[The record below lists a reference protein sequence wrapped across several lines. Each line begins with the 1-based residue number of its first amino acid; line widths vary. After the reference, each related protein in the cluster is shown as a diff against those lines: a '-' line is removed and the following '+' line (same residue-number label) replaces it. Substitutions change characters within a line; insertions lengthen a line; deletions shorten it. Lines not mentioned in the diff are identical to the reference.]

1 MDKRSFLFTSLA
13 ATSALSFPSAF
24 AQSSAAI
31 GSPPVAA
38 PGFKRIQLGAVQI
51 IALNDGVTRR
61 PLAEGFVRNA
71 PLNEVKASL
80 ASQNLPTD
88 YIDIPYTAYLVVQ
101 GNTRFLFDTGF
112 ADNSSP
118 AAGQIRTNL
127 AAAGFKPEDIDHV
140 VISHFHGDH
149 IQGLRYKD
157 GALVYPN
164 AKVHVPAPE
173 YAFWMDDARMNA
185 APETSRGAFQAVR
198 RVFGGMPAD
207 RLLKFEPGAV
217 LVPGITSAPAFGHS
231 PGMSIFTVESEG
243 KKFTYVA
250 DVTNVPAIF
259 ARNPDWAV
267 AFDMDPEAA
276 RQTRRRIYDML
287 VRDKTLVGGFHF
299 PQPWFGTLEAAG
311 TGYQFKPISQ

>member
-24 AQSSAAI
+24 AQSPNAI
-31 GSPPVAA
+31 GSPPMAS

-51 IALNDGVTRR
+51 IALNDGVSRR

-71 PLNEVKASL
+71 PLNEVQALL
-80 ASQNLPTD
+80 AAQNLPTN

-101 GNTRFLFDTGF
+101 GNKRFLFDAGF
-112 ADNSSP
+112 ADNGSP
-118 AAGQIRTNL
+118 SAGRIRNNL

-149 IQGLRYKD
+149 IHGVRSKD
-157 GALVYPN
+157 GTLVYPN
-164 AKVHVPAPE
+164 AKVHVSAPE
-173 YAFWMDDARMNA
+173 YAFWMDDARMKA
-185 APETSRGAFQAVR
+185 APEAMRGAFQAVR
-198 RVFGGMPAD
+198 RVFGGMLPD
-207 RLLKFEPGAV
+207 RLHQFEPGAV
-217 LVPGITSAPAFGHS
+217 LVPGITSSPAFGHT

-250 DVTNVPAIF
+250 DVTNVPALF

-267 AFDMDPEAA
+267 TFDMDPEAA
-276 RQTRRRIYDML
+276 TKTRRRIYDML
-287 VRDKTLVGGFHF
+287 AHDKNLVGGFHF
-299 PQPWFGTLEAAG
+299 PQPWFGTLEAVG
-311 TGYQFKPISQ
+311 NGYQFKPQV